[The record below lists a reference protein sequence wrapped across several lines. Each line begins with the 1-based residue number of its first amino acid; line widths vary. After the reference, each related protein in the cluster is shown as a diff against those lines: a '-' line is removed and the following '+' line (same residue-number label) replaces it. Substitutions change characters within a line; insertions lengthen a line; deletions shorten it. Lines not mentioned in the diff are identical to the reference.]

1 MECFQGNFCLRKPAP
16 RSHIIV
22 AIADGTSA
30 VAGRNST
37 HSHHCPVFADIAMSA
52 PSHAFHPSQPPTRT
66 CTMVSNVFA
75 VLLARRD
82 SFFCIQK
89 SDSRDLRRT
98 IVPSKST
105 MTHTQIAYDEY
116 MAPIGTGGC
125 VSPSAASSARCR
137 NRKLVCCAGSHACSV
152 RGLK

>member
-52 PSHAFHPSQPPTRT
+52 PLMLSILLSHPHGHALWFR
-66 CTMVSNVFA
+66 MFLL

-105 MTHTQIAYDEY
+105 MTHTQIVYDEY